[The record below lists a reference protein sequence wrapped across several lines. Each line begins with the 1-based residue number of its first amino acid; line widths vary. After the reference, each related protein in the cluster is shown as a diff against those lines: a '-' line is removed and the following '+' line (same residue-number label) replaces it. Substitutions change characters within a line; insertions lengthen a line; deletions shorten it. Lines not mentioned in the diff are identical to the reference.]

1 MTVEYASWT
10 AAPAV
15 SFHGIKNAIGKNLF
29 AVCASIFI
37 PVALTCLYLFITPP
51 IYQASTEILIDPRG
65 LQVVQNDV
73 TPRTDNNE
81 SSVSV
86 VESQLRVVQSEAVLR
101 AVVDRLHLETDPE
114 FIGRSNWLDE
124 IRSLFSVSSPE
135 DPRTTALRSLQKLMV
150 AQRASRSYVIVIKAR
165 SEDPIKAARIADA
178 VAAAYLNHEIKGR
191 SETARRVEAAL
202 ESRLKEL
209 ADRLNKS
216 EQEVERFRKQ
226 NNLVGT
232 GKRLVNDQQL
242 EELNT
247 RLGAARAQTSVQRAR
262 LDQVEAILKRGADP
276 DAIPEAVLQ
285 STAVANLRS
294 QYAEIVRSEGTASV
308 LYGPLHPTV
317 KIIREQRARY
327 RTLITDELRRI
338 ADSTRNEYARAK
350 ANEDALTTQ
359 LETLKQKV
367 VASDQL
373 SVRLRELERLA
384 TSNRAIYEA
393 YLVRGKEIGEQGAI
407 DTSNTRVIAAALAPN
422 RPASPRGSLILL
434 SLIVGFAIAASVVWV
449 KSRGSA
455 ARSAS

>member
-1 MTVEYASWT
+1 MTVEYAPWT
-10 AAPAV
+10 TVPAV
-15 SFHGIKNAIGKNLF
+15 SLHGIRNIVRKNLF
-29 AVCASIFI
+29 AICASVLT
-37 PVALTCLYLFITPP
+37 PVALACLYLLIIPP
-51 IYQASTEILIDPRG
+51 TYEASTEILIDPRG

-101 AVVDRLHLETDPE
+101 AVINQLHLNDDPE
-114 FIGRSNWLDE
+114 FIGRSNWLSE
-124 IRSLFSVSSPE
+124 IRGLFSFGAPE
-135 DPRTTALRSLQKLMV
+135 DSRTTALRSLQKAVV

-178 VAAAYLNHEIKGR
+178 VATAYLDHEIKER
-191 SETARRVEAAL
+191 AETARRVEAAIG
-202 ESRLKEL
+202 SRLKEL
-209 ADRLNKS
+209 ADRLHKS
-216 EQEVERFRKQ
+216 EEEVEAFRKQ

-247 RLGAARAQTSVQRAR
+247 RLGAARGQTAAQRAR
-262 LDQVEAILKRGADP
+262 LSQVEVILKSGADP

-294 QYAEIVRSEGTASV
+294 QYAEIMRSEGTASV

-327 RTLITDELRRI
+327 RALIADELRRI
-338 ADSTRNEYARAK
+338 ADSTRNEYTRAK
-350 ANEDALTTQ
+350 ANEDALAAE

-367 VASDQL
+367 VASDEL
-373 SVRLRELERLA
+373 SVRLRELERIA
-384 TSNRAIYEA
+384 ASNRAIYEA
-393 YLVRGKEIGEQGAI
+393 FLVRRKEIGEQGAI

-434 SLIVGFAIAASVVWV
+434 SLIIGFAIAAGVVWV
-449 KSRGSA
+449 KSRASTT
-455 ARSAS
+455 RSAS